1 MRGFER
7 VSSYLPWPRM
17 LTAGTRCPR
26 RGRAPAA
33 IRCAGTETRAAS
45 AAPAVAKF
53 FSKTRENSL
62 KSNRNGSRKV
72 WGKMSSR
79 RRTQEAITR
88 RAAVL
93 LLCVRVRRR
102 GGNENEHELVDEGII
117 KELSFLH
124 TTTCACFTAARVLVL
139 EHPLEHHLPA
149 RVSPLPLLV
158 CTPSQQR
165 AVGPIAACAPREIQ
179 QQRTHAIACSY
190 CGPGRGPRKKP
201 QHNVL
206 ARCPRGHP
214 AHFWRVRLLVF
225 LDEFSCESPHILAA
239 VGATD
244 ADDVGVH
251 AQQLEVETSR

>member
-1 MRGFER
+1 
-7 VSSYLPWPRM
+7 
-17 LTAGTRCPR
+17 
-26 RGRAPAA
+26 
-33 IRCAGTETRAAS
+33 
-45 AAPAVAKF
+45 
-53 FSKTRENSL
+53 
-62 KSNRNGSRKV
+62 
-72 WGKMSSR
+72 MSSR

-201 QHNVL
+201 QQCLGALPARTPRSLLEGMFIGLSRRVL
-206 ARCPRGHP
+206 VRIAPYFGSSRLHRRRRRRCTR
-214 AHFWRVRLLVF
+214 
-225 LDEFSCESPHILAA
+225 AA
-239 VGATD
+239 A
-244 ADDVGVH
+244 
-251 AQQLEVETSR
+251 